1 MKHKIKELLLER
13 DIEIGNFPIEILYK
27 VGIDNVRENIE
38 FYYDKTY
45 TCESVIK
52 ELFIRGI
59 IEYIEK
65 KNFPYLEK

>member
-1 MKHKIKELLLER
+1 MRHKLKELLLER
-13 DIEIGNFPIEILYK
+13 DIEIENFPIETLYK
-27 VGIDNVRENIE
+27 VGLDNVRNNIE

-59 IEYIEK
+59 IDYIQQK
-65 KNFPYLEK
+65 SFLV

>member
-1 MKHKIKELLLER
+1 MINKILYER
-13 DIEIGNFPIEILYK
+13 NVENKKNIPIELLYK
-27 VGIDNVRENIE
+27 VGMDNVKNNIE

-59 IEYIEK
+59 INYIE
-65 KNFPYLEK
+65 NFPYLEK